1 MQQAL
6 ALALMCA
13 CTPPAPRGPDVS
25 EQLDAIAAAA
35 LRDGGA
41 VGISIAIA
49 HGDNI
54 DTRAYGFA
62 DRDKKIP
69 ASPYSVYPLA
79 SLSKQYWAASVLQ
92 LGVDLDSSLANIL
105 YKFPDRRVRVRDV
118 LQQTSGLGGD
128 HEAEDDVAFTDLP
141 KLAFDP
147 GTWWQY
153 SNRGA
158 VLARRIVEQVSG
170 QTWAQYLHDHIAAPL
185 GLENTGV
192 CGDHVQ
198 LYSYGKP
205 SDGEPAETMRRVQF
219 VCSTA
224 LDIVKFERWLDKLPK
239 LRTPVVIDG
248 IGELPYGL
256 LTRIADLGGHKAY
269 GHTGHQTGASVAA
282 FRFPAE
288 DVTIVVLMNASP
300 RPGFDATDVLEKI
313 ARVELGVPAPAVT
326 DLPPPPELLA
336 QIVGDYATGGARG
349 TFEVR
354 GGRAH
359 ETVRVGERV
368 LFDGPLAWRGGRT
381 FDGGRGGEVN
391 VFVPATGR
399 ATAVMVGAP
408 FQLESLARRVE
419 PSDP

>member
-6 ALALMCA
+6 ALALVCA
-13 CTPPAPRGPDVS
+13 CAPPAPRGPDVS
-25 EQLDAIAAAA
+25 EQLDAIATAA

-49 HGDNI
+49 HGDSI

-62 DRDKKIP
+62 DREKKVP
-69 ASPYSVYPLA
+69 ASPYTIYPLA
-79 SLSKQYWAASVLQ
+79 SLSKQYWAASVVQ
-92 LGVDLDSSLANIL
+92 LGVDLDSSLADIL
-105 YKFPDRRVRVRDV
+105 YKLPDRRIRVRDI

-128 HEAEDDVAFTDLP
+128 HDGEDDVAFTDLP

-158 VLARRIVEQVSG
+158 ILARRVVEQVSG

-185 GLENTGV
+185 GLEATTV

-205 SDGEPAETMRRVQF
+205 SEGEPPETMRRVQF
-219 VCSTA
+219 VCSNV
-224 LDIVKFERWLDKLPK
+224 LDVVKFERWLDKVPE
-239 LRTPVVIDG
+239 LRRPVVIDG

-269 GHTGHQTGASVAA
+269 GHTGNFTGVSVAA

-288 DVTIVVLMNASP
+288 DVTIVVLVNSSP
-300 RPGFDATDVLEKI
+300 RPGFEAWSLLEKI
-313 ARVELGVPAPAVT
+313 ARAELGVPEQLS

-336 QIVGDYATGGARG
+336 QITGEYATGGARG
-349 TFEVR
+349 VIEPR
-354 GGRAH
+354 EGRAH
-359 ETVRVGERV
+359 ETVRVGEHV

-381 FDGGRGGEVN
+381 FIGGHSGETN

-399 ATAVMVGAP
+399 ARAVIAGTP
-408 FQLESLARRVE
+408 FLMEALAKRVE